1 MNCDKKI
8 FISILLIIF
17 LSMLTLDSSFGAR
30 LSGDKEITEKKQQ
43 SSPSVQQRNKNTSSS
58 KNRENNVSS
67 NTKETTLYNLD
78 FEDIDI
84 KIFIK
89 FISELTGK
97 NFVVDN
103 GVKGKITIVS
113 PTKISV
119 DEAYKVFESVLEVH
133 GFTAVPSGNI
143 IKIIPAIEARSKD
156 IDTIFKKEENP
167 EDKVV
172 TQIILLKYA
181 NPDEI
186 KKIFGAFVSK
196 SGVIISYEPTGMLI
210 VTDVL
215 SNITRLLEIIEAID
229 VPGTGEIISVIPLEN
244 ASAEVIAN
252 SLSTVFKTVTRT
264 GRKTQ
269 DTSQIAIVPDKR
281 TNTLIVLASEVDTI
295 KIKELLKLLDKEIPR
310 GEGDIHVYYLQN
322 ADAEELSKTLM
333 NIPSKQGQAD
343 QKGTAPVLSK
353 DIQIVADKSTNSLII
368 TAKKEEYT
376 ILEDVI
382 QKLDISRKMVYIEAL
397 IMEVS
402 MSKEYDLGVQWL
414 GGKPAG
420 YINDRAINVFSSS
433 NPGSNLLPSADQNGI
448 ASVPPGF
455 SLGIIGDTI
464 EIGGITFP
472 SIGAVVRAFSTNSDV
487 QILSTPQIMTTDNEE
502 AMINVAE
509 NIPFLTRQDR
519 SSGGSGIDYSNYD
532 FKDVGVTLTITPQ
545 INQERF
551 VRLQIA
557 QNVSQVVNQEE
568 IGLPTTLKREAKTT
582 VVIKD
587 GQTVVIGGLID
598 ETDNKTKYKVP
609 VLGRIPILG
618 SLFRSQSDSLTKK
631 NLYIFITP
639 HIIENPGEAT
649 AVYEDKKGHI
659 DTIKEGAIRMYQGR
673 RDTKDTRLA
682 NLGYKYLQL
691 GEYDKA
697 LEYYEKALEIN
708 PENPYAI
715 LNSGYIYQMREEK
728 EKAKEFYKRLIE
740 LDPQER
746 AYIST
751 NPLLSG
757 KKLTDIAKE
766 NLKDL
771 NDNETDW

>member
-1 MNCDKKI
+1 MNCDKKMSI
-8 FISILLIIF
+8 YILLIIF
-17 LSMLTLDSSFGAR
+17 LSMLTLNSAFGAR
-30 LSGDKEITEKKQQ
+30 LSGDKEITEKKLQT
-43 SSPSVQQRNKNTSSS
+43 SPPVPQGNKNSSSS
-58 KNRENNVSS
+58 KIRENRTSANQ
-67 NTKETTLYNLD
+67 KETSYFNLD
-78 FEDIDI
+78 FEDTDI
-84 KIFIK
+84 KLFIK

-133 GFTAVPSGNI
+133 GFTTVPSGNI
-143 IKIIPAIEARSKD
+143 IKIIPALEARSKD
-156 IDTIFKKEENP
+156 IDTIIQKEESP

-172 TQIILLKYA
+172 TQLIPLKYA

-196 SGVIISYEPTGMLI
+196 SGVIISYEPTGTLI

-229 VPGTGEIISVIPLEN
+229 VPGTGEIISVIPLDN

-252 SLSTVFKTVTRT
+252 SLSSVFRTVTRT

-281 TNTLIVLASEVDTI
+281 TNTLIVLASEVDTL

-333 NIPSKQGQAD
+333 NIPSKQGPAD

-368 TAKKEEYT
+368 TAKKDEYS

-382 QKLDISRKMVYIEAL
+382 LKLDISRKMVYIEAL
-397 IMEVS
+397 TMEVS
-402 MSKEYDLGVQWL
+402 MSKQFDLGVQWI
-414 GGKPAG
+414 GGSPAG
-420 YINDRAINVFSSS
+420 YLNDRPINVFSSS
-433 NPGSNLLPSADQNGI
+433 NPGANILPSADQDGI
-448 ASVPPGF
+448 ANVPPGF

-472 SIGAVVRAFSTNSDV
+472 SIGAVVRAFASNSDV
-487 QILSTPQIMTTDNEE
+487 QIHSIPQVMVENNEE
-502 AMINVAE
+502 AELKVAD
-509 NIPFLTRQDR
+509 NIPFLTRKDT
-519 SSGGSGIDYSNYD
+519 SNTGNVDYSNYE
-532 FKDVGVTLTITPQ
+532 FKDVGVTLKITPQ
-545 INQERF
+545 INQEKN
-551 VRLQIA
+551 VRLKIDQK
-557 QNVSQVVNQEE
+557 VDQVVNQEE
-568 IGLPTTLKREAKTT
+568 VGLPTTLVRQLKTT
-582 VVIKD
+582 VGIKD
-587 GQTVVIGGLID
+587 GQTVVLGGLID
-598 ETDNKTKYKVP
+598 ETDNKTNYKVP
-609 VLGRIPILG
+609 ILGRIPILG
-618 SLFRSQSDSLTKK
+618 NLFKSQTNSNVKK
-631 NLYIFITP
+631 NLYTFITV
-639 HIIENPGEAT
+639 HIFNNSNEAT
-649 AVYEDKKGHI
+649 SIYEDKKGHI
-659 DTIKEGAIRMYQGR
+659 DTIKEGAIKTYQGR

-691 GEYDKA
+691 GEYDRA
-697 LEYYEKALEIN
+697 LEYCREALEIN

-715 LNSGYIYQMREEK
+715 LNSGYIYQMRGET

-740 LDPQER
+740 LDPPER
-746 AYIST
+746 ANFST
-751 NPLLSG
+751 NPMLSG

-766 NLKDL
+766 NLKNL
-771 NDNETDW
+771 NDNETDR